1 MIEIHQC
8 LQVRFKQA
16 GEKKI
21 SQDSPKV
28 MERVLLVKELPVLA
42 AEDPLKCGSLQWL
55 YMSCGRSLLPR
66 KSA

>member
-21 SQDSPKV
+21 PRDSPEA
-28 MERVLLVKELPVLA
+28 MESVLLVKELPVLA
-42 AEDPLKCGSLQWL
+42 AGDQLKRGSLQWL
-55 YMSCGRSLLPR
+55 YIS
-66 KSA
+66 

>member
-21 SQDSPKV
+21 PRDSPEA

-55 YMSCGRSLLPR
+55 YIS
-66 KSA
+66 